1 MSAIVFDG
9 VRKSYYQP
17 ATASIIHAL
26 DGLSLEVKI
35 GEIFGFVGLNGAGK
49 TTAVKILLGLCR
61 ADAGKALVFSG
72 PFAGSMAQ
80 KIGFAPEVSD
90 LPDFLSVE
98 ELLEYACV
106 LVGVDATDALIDRA
120 VAMLS
125 LEDERLRRVSL
136 LSKGTRQRVA
146 LAAAIVHQ
154 PQLVI
159 LDEPS
164 SGLDPLGRRLIK
176 SVIKRLNGEGATI
189 FFSTHILSDLPGLC
203 NRIGVINRGRQI
215 FVGNPAEFCG
225 SADGA
230 GLEERFEQMILADQA
245 TIDASKDC
253 RPVVEA

>member
-9 VRKSYYQP
+9 VRKSFYQP
-17 ATASIIHAL
+17 ATASIINAL
-26 DGLSLEVKI
+26 DGLSLEVKV

-49 TTAVKILLGLCR
+49 TTAVKILFGLCR
-61 ADAGKALVFSG
+61 ADAGHATVFSG
-72 PFAGSMAQ
+72 QQASAMTAR
-80 KIGFAPEVSD
+80 IGFAPEVSD

-106 LVGVDATDALIDRA
+106 LVGVNATDALIDRA
-120 VAMLS
+120 VDMLS

-176 SVIKRLNGEGATI
+176 SVIKRLNSEGATI
-189 FFSTHILSDLPGLC
+189 FFSTHILSDLPELC

-215 FVGNPAEFCG
+215 FVGSPADLCD
-225 SADGA
+225 SLSGA
-230 GLEERFEQMILADQA
+230 GLEERFEQLILADQA
-245 TIDASKDC
+245 TMAASDDH
-253 RPVVEA
+253 RPVLEV